1 MDPHL
6 DQELDPQLDQ
16 GQNIR
21 DYVVSRMSTAEQL
34 KSEDAPQSR
43 RGPVPF
49 GNYLLDELIAV
60 GGMAR
65 VYRARLR
72 GALGFEKPLVVKQV
86 RPELAQDPRF
96 VAMFAEE
103 AKTLV
108 RLTHPHIVTVYELGV
123 VDETYFIAMEYIEG
137 VTLHALIENG
147 DLSAEFA
154 AHIASQVC
162 DALHHAHERFDLV
175 HRDVTPRNILVD
187 EEGQTRLVD
196 FGIAVPR
203 DDAREGEGG
212 FGSIGYMSPEQLRG
226 AALGPRS
233 DVFSLG
239 CAIHQ
244 SLFGEVP
251 FETKGSELTRNS
263 AKAESPFSSH
273 VEAMLSLAASKRPN
287 AREAGRVFRTW
298 LAKTRP
304 EGVAQELGALVSEVR
319 ESQSSQ
325 PIDPDKTEA
334 GHTSTTRSLATSPLL
349 PSSGE
354 ILDSEAAESGT
365 VPLPGRVGRL
375 DAVERPRLEDASG
388 KTSAL
393 SQAPKAPSSKTP
405 LVVLLLLIAGLV
417 VGGLLGS
424 GRIGGGES
432 SPEPEDIARRSEP
445 SRTSVERPNERP
457 EEPAEENTA
466 PVDVTP
472 AQMEA
477 APNVAEA
484 TVLPEPA
491 EPTGNGVV
499 VFASTPWAEVY
510 IDGRRRGVTPMRE
523 RLPRGRH
530 VVRLVNPA
538 LGSELRRTINLD
550 GGQTLRLRADFNS
563 SPPAFR

>member
-1 MDPHL
+1 M
-6 DQELDPQLDQ
+6 
-16 GQNIR
+16 R

-34 KSEDAPQSR
+34 KSEDAPKSR

-137 VTLHALIENG
+137 VTLHALIESG
-147 DLSAEFA
+147 PLSAEFA

-175 HRDVTPRNILVD
+175 HRDVTPRNILID

-203 DDAREGEGG
+203 DGAREGEGG

-239 CAIHQ
+239 CAIHH
-244 SLFGEVP
+244 SLYGDVP
-251 FETKGSELTRNS
+251 FETKGLELIQNS
-263 AKAESPFSSH
+263 TTAEGPFSNH

-298 LAKTRP
+298 LSKSRP

-325 PIDPDKTEA
+325 PIDPDKTET

-365 VPLPGRVGRL
+365 VPLPGRVGRVGR
-375 DAVERPRLEDASG
+375 VEPVEDPRSEDVSD
-388 KTSAL
+388 KTAISA
-393 SQAPKAPSSKTP
+393 APSDPPSKAPI
-405 LVVLLLLIAGLV
+405 VVLLLLIAGLV
-417 VGGLLGS
+417 VGGLFAS
-424 GRIGGGES
+424 GQIAQPRQETSEVGDAEPTPRAEEQ
-432 SPEPEDIARRSEP
+432 PEGQPEDQPDELSEG
-445 SRTSVERPNERP
+445 SADVA
-457 EEPAEENTA
+457 PA
-466 PVDVTP
+466 P
-472 AQMEA
+472 MEA
-477 APNVAEA
+477 TPMTAAE
-484 TVLPEPA
+484 TTMQPEPA
-491 EPTGNGVV
+491 APAGNGVV

-510 IDGRRRGVTPMRE
+510 IDGRRIGVTPMRE
-523 RLPRGRH
+523 RLARGRH
-530 VVRLVNPA
+530 VIRLVNPA
-538 LGSELRRTINLD
+538 LGSELRRTIDLD
-550 GGQTLRLRADFNS
+550 GGETLRLRADFNS
-563 SPPAFR
+563 NPPAFR

>member
-1 MDPHL
+1 
-6 DQELDPQLDQ
+6 
-16 GQNIR
+16 
-21 DYVVSRMSTAEQL
+21 MSTAEQL
-34 KSEDAPQSR
+34 KSEDAPPSR

-108 RLTHPHIVTVYELGV
+108 RLSHPHIVTVYELGV
-123 VDETYFIAMEYIEG
+123 VDETYFIAMEYVEG
-137 VTLHALIENG
+137 VTLHALIENAC
-147 DLSAEFA
+147 LSPEFA

-203 DDAREGEGG
+203 DGAREDEGG
-212 FGSIGYMSPEQLRG
+212 FGSVGYMSPEQLRG
-226 AALGPRS
+226 TALGPRS

-251 FETKGSELTRNS
+251 FNTKGTKLIRATAPTSD
-263 AKAESPFSSH
+263 SPFAAH
-273 VEAMLSLAASKRPN
+273 VAAMVSLAASKRPN

-298 LAKTRP
+298 LSQNRP

-319 ESQSSQ
+319 ETQSAQ
-325 PIDPDKTEA
+325 APTDPGKAEA
-334 GHTSTTRSLATSPLL
+334 GHTSTTRSIATSPLL
-349 PSSGE
+349 PTSGE
-354 ILDSEAAESGT
+354 LLDTEAGGT
-365 VPLPGRVGRL
+365 VPLPGRSGRGEV
-375 DAVERPRLEDASG
+375 VEDIAAKDIAAKDIAAKDIAAKDIAAKDIAAKDEIPPES
-388 KTSAL
+388 
-393 SQAPKAPSSKTP
+393 PSKSRAGP
-405 LVVLLLLIAGLV
+405 FLLLLVLPALV
-417 VGGLLGS
+417 FGWLLLQLRGIQYTS
-424 GRIGGGES
+424 T
-432 SPEPEDIARRSEP
+432 PETPP
-445 SRTSVERPNERP
+445 RTSVETP
-457 EEPAEENTA
+457 EDDVDPPQEEVGVQDPEPDIAPTPPPAEI
-466 PVDVTP
+466 TP
-472 AQMEA
+472 M
-477 APNVAEA
+477 NVAATAMRQPPEA
-484 TVLPEPA
+484 V
-491 EPTGNGVV
+491 GNALV

-510 IDGRRRGVTPMRE
+510 IDGRRLGVTPLRE

-530 VVRLVNPA
+530 VIRLVNPA
-538 LGSELRRTINLD
+538 LGAELSRTIELD

>member
-1 MDPHL
+1 
-6 DQELDPQLDQ
+6 
-16 GQNIR
+16 
-21 DYVVSRMSTAEQL
+21 MSTAEQL

-49 GNYLLDELIAV
+49 GNYLLDDLIAV

-123 VDETYFIAMEYIEG
+123 VDDTYFIAMEYIEG
-137 VTLHALIENG
+137 VTLHALIEDG
-147 DLSAEFA
+147 TLSAEFA
-154 AHIASQVC
+154 AHIAAQVC

-175 HRDVTPRNILVD
+175 HRDVTPRNILID

-203 DDAREGEGG
+203 DGTGEGEGG
-212 FGSIGYMSPEQLRG
+212 FGSVGYMSPEQLRG

-251 FETKGSELTRNS
+251 FTTKGVELVENS
-263 AKAESPFSSH
+263 MPKASPFASH
-273 VEAMLSLAASKRPN
+273 VQTMLSRAASKRPN

-298 LAKTRP
+298 LSKTHP

-319 ESQSSQ
+319 ESQSTEL
-325 PIDPDKTEA
+325 IDPEKTEA

-349 PSSGE
+349 PSSSE
-354 ILDSEAAESGT
+354 ILDSEAENSGT
-365 VPLPGRVGRL
+365 VPLPGRAGRL
-375 DAVERPRLEDASG
+375 KPEAPRSSEAVSLTKTTSIPEDQKQEREE
-388 KTSAL
+388 
-393 SQAPKAPSSKTP
+393 PSEARSKTP
-405 LVVLLLLIAGLV
+405 LTLLLVIGGFAIAGLAIEGV
-417 VGGLLGS
+417 FGS
-424 GRIGGGES
+424 GES
-432 SPEPEDIARRSEP
+432 GQTESGQSEAEP
-445 SRTSVERPNERP
+445 S
-457 EEPAEENTA
+457 
-466 PVDVTP
+466 
-472 AQMEA
+472 
-477 APNVAEA
+477 
-484 TVLPEPA
+484 LPEPA
-491 EPTGNGVV
+491 DLNTPPPATSDEVERESDEPDERESDERGDVLATPVEAAALTTTMNASATMQAGPAEASSGII
-499 VFASTPWAEVY
+499 VFASTPWAEVH
-510 IDGRRRGVTPMRE
+510 IDGRRVGVTPLRE
-523 RLPRGRH
+523 RLPRGPH
-530 VVRLVNPA
+530 AIRLVNPA
-538 LGSELRRTINLD
+538 LGSELRRRVELD
-550 GGQTLRLRADFNS
+550 GGETLRLRADFNS

>member
-1 MDPHL
+1 
-6 DQELDPQLDQ
+6 
-16 GQNIR
+16 
-21 DYVVSRMSTAEQL
+21 MSTAEQL
-34 KSEDAPQSR
+34 KSEDAPRTS

-147 DLSAEFA
+147 TLSAEFA

-203 DDAREGEGG
+203 DGGNEDEGG

-226 AALGPRS
+226 ASLGPRS

-239 CAIHQ
+239 CAIYQ

-251 FETKGSELTRNS
+251 FSTEGAELIKNPSPTM
-263 AKAESPFSSH
+263 ESPFASH
-273 VEAMLSLAASKRPN
+273 VEKMLSLAASKRPN

-298 LAKTRP
+298 LSKNRP
-304 EGVAQELGALVSEVR
+304 EGVAQELGGLVSEVR
-319 ESQSSQ
+319 ESQSAQ
-325 PIDPDKTEA
+325 PIDLDKAED
-334 GHTSTTRSLATSPLL
+334 GHTSTTRSIATSALL

-354 ILDSEAAESGT
+354 ILDSEAAESPGT
-365 VPLPGRVGRL
+365 VPLPGRVGRVGPIEP
-375 DAVERPRLEDASG
+375 AAPVAPIEPPSLEA
-388 KTSAL
+388 AE
-393 SQAPKAPSSKTP
+393 AEVPSEPPSKS
-405 LVVLLLLIAGLV
+405 LLLFALLAIAALIG
-417 VGGLLGS
+417 GGLLIS
-424 GRIGGGES
+424 RPQDTNV
-432 SPEPEDIARRSEP
+432 PEPEV
-445 SRTSVERPNERP
+445 RTGTETP
-457 EEPAEENTA
+457 EDVPEAITEA
-466 PVDVTP
+466 PVDTLPVPTGATP
-472 AQMEA
+472 MS
-477 APNVAEA
+477 VAETTMGEPTEPA
-484 TVLPEPA
+484 EPA

-510 IDGRRRGVTPMRE
+510 IDGRRLGVTPLRE

-530 VVRLVNPA
+530 VIRLVNPA
-538 LGSELRRTINLD
+538 LGSELSRTINLD